1 MEKILS
7 KTNKFW
13 KLCIPIITL
22 ILAGFAVSVVSNNFE
37 ELNDKIESN
46 YQNKQKKI
54 CHLYGGFL
62 NMHVF
67 NLGTLTHFDFK
78 AKILSKV
85 LEQEGTKHTVFT
97 GNAKLKISYSAPEK
111 IFFIDVDEQNIT
123 KHSVKANGKLINSS
137 FDYYNDY
144 VPRKVLCFNGVDQ
157 ANVVY
162 EIDLDFRGCDHFT
175 VCTPQK
181 TICKIIIEGN
191 GNIVVDGLD
200 HYVEK
205 NINGNNFS
213 LEWRGIQPN
222 SLKTISFAT
231 SKNKY
236 KDFYHTEKLIKYL
249 PFMFLLLFAII
260 WIGKKATRTT
270 IFPLQYFGIIA
281 AGIPF
286 YPALIIMNLYIPLS
300 AAYTISASLTVA
312 ALTACLRYLFGS
324 WVPAVISAIFIAAS
338 YAAIYIM
345 TVNTNMIHWIT
356 AAALLAV
363 IIPVVF
369 LSLSDHTASNDSND

>member
-1 MEKILS
+1 
-7 KTNKFW
+7 
-13 KLCIPIITL
+13 
-22 ILAGFAVSVVSNNFE
+22 
-37 ELNDKIESN
+37 
-46 YQNKQKKI
+46 
-54 CHLYGGFL
+54 
-62 NMHVF
+62 
-67 NLGTLTHFDFK
+67 
-78 AKILSKV
+78 
-85 LEQEGTKHTVFT
+85 
-97 GNAKLKISYSAPEK
+97 
-111 IFFIDVDEQNIT
+111 
-123 KHSVKANGKLINSS
+123 
-137 FDYYNDY
+137 
-144 VPRKVLCFNGVDQ
+144 
-157 ANVVY
+157 
-162 EIDLDFRGCDHFT
+162 
-175 VCTPQK
+175 
-181 TICKIIIEGN
+181 
-191 GNIVVDGLD
+191 
-200 HYVEK
+200 
-205 NINGNNFS
+205 
-213 LEWRGIQPN
+213 
-222 SLKTISFAT
+222 
-231 SKNKY
+231 
-236 KDFYHTEKLIKYL
+236 
-249 PFMFLLLFAII
+249 MFLLLFAII